1 MRRTGKTWNGRPIGS
16 MCFAPCSN
24 SRSVTHVGVIVLF
37 RVNLGHA
44 RHVPGPVRDRKEKIR
59 VHRSV
64 KTRMEAE
71 GLEGGK
77 YKPNAKFEHLD
88 FEWED

>member
-1 MRRTGKTWNGRPIGS
+1 MGGPRR
-16 MCFAPCSN
+16 
-24 SRSVTHVGVIVLF
+24 
-37 RVNLGHA
+37 
-44 RHVPGPVRDRKEKIR
+44 VPEPDGELQEKIL

-77 YKPNAKFEHLD
+77 YTPKAKFEHLN
-88 FEWED
+88 FEWVD

>member
-1 MRRTGKTWNGRPIGS
+1 MNLGDARNVPKPVTGKGEK
-16 MCFAPCSN
+16 
-24 SRSVTHVGVIVLF
+24 VL
-37 RVNLGHA
+37 
-44 RHVPGPVRDRKEKIR
+44 

-77 YKPNAKFEHLD
+77 YLPKAKFEHLD
-88 FEWED
+88 HEWVD